1 MPKISLI
8 ICTHGDRLPLTR
20 LLEHTRGCYD
30 ELLVIHD
37 GPDFEDVRSL
47 VAQYGGRFID
57 RPRAFSQE
65 PHVPFAYGEATHNW
79 ILRFDSDEYPS
90 SELKDW
96 IREFRNLHDVDAR
109 TAGYQWIWPAW
120 NGRKRISMNWPFK
133 FLRLFDRNKVTMV
146 GLCEHG
152 PEADAGYVSPTV
164 PLRIWHEPSSPSH
177 GLRNIFGK
185 ERTRQ
190 VRKNLARA
198 LLGSPL
204 DHPRWRYERDTW
216 PLGWQEVK
224 DHPILTALWR
234 LLVWPP
240 RQAAAMLLAGDLPR
254 PSVFCH
260 AGLFHATV
268 CFEYWRMKR
277 VQARSY

>member
-1 MPKISLI
+1 MPKISLV
-8 ICTHGDRLPLTR
+8 ICTHGDRAPLSR
-20 LLEHTRGCYD
+20 LLEHSVGCFD

-47 VAQYGGRFID
+47 IKKYGGRFIE

-65 PHVPFAYGEATHNW
+65 PHVPFAFGEASHDW

-90 SELKDW
+90 SELRDW
-96 IREFRNLHDVDAR
+96 IRKFRKLEDVDAR
-109 TAGYQWIWPAW
+109 SAGYQWICPAW

-133 FLRLFDRNKVTMV
+133 FLRLFDRNKVRMV

-152 PEADAGYVSPTV
+152 PEADKGYVSPTL
-164 PLRIWHEPSSPSH
+164 PFRFWHEPASPSH

-190 VRKNLARA
+190 VRKNLVYA
-198 LLGSPL
+198 LFGSPL
-204 DHPRWRYERDTW
+204 DHPRWRYEREEW

-224 DHPILTALWR
+224 DRPIMTGLWR

-240 RQAAAMLLAGDLPR
+240 RQALAMMLAGDLPR

-260 AGLFHATV
+260 AGIFHATV
-268 CFEYWRMKR
+268 CLEYWRQKRQRKR
-277 VQARSY
+277 V